1 MKPLNFKYQYF
12 ALFFI
17 FLFISI
23 GSVAASDDCTDE
35 NRDLSSYIMVSS
47 DVVDSVNNIRV
58 SNVDSINNSDFT
70 INSSNEF
77 ISKKVNPKEDICS
90 VGASKTTKTVISS
103 KSLSINYGADGYV
116 VGYLKTSSGKAI
128 KSKVVKITLNSQT
141 WSKTTDSNGKISLK
155 IPLLNPNTYSV
166 KLSFAACSGY
176 SASSCLV
183 NVTINKLATKI
194 TSNDVYAYNNN
205 SLVAYLKDSKNNP
218 LKSKLVKF
226 TIDGNSY
233 NAFSD
238 SNGQIIFNIPSY
250 LKAKNYSSTIKFVG
264 DKYYSSSSKS
274 VKVYK
279 FDNSNIESFIG
290 ELVSSKEFKQLFS
303 NASSNQASLNN
314 SSTLQNSSQ
323 LAITQLLDNLTGE
336 ELESINQFLNLISSD
351 NLNTIDLSKLDSTMF
366 KDLNLAVSNE
376 QNNKKNI
383 IESIWKWLNTPILE
397 IPGYSDLDKKYG
409 VFGQGLK
416 LAGWFLLGIDDNGG
430 LTPLDIGLDAL
441 SICSGAGLCER
452 LGISSSSLILKLTNK
467 FPRLDG
473 LLKSAV
479 KIKGLDY
486 SITIKSLFTAYKSGL
501 SILNNPIKFVS
512 NKVISN
518 ALDRWDNKLAS
529 FAMGYISNSFLTV
542 SSVLGIGEVY
552 VNSKENSIFTTKI
565 LSNITNSN
573 NIKLI
578 INDSTSPIASTIK
591 NLKSSVD
598 SISKT
603 VSDVSKAVSK
613 TVATVKNTVSS
624 TVKKVTTAVKS
635 VSKTVSKAVKNVAT
649 KVKKTVKKVTKTVK
663 KAVKN
668 VATKVKKTVKKVV
681 KTVKKAV
688 KTTISVAK
696 KKVNSI
702 STPIKKIKLW

>member
-35 NRDLSSYIMVSS
+35 NRDLSSHIMVSS
-47 DVVDSVNNIRV
+47 DVVDSVNNRVSNVNSINNIRV
-58 SNVDSINNSDFT
+58 SNSINNSDFT

-103 KSLSINYGADGYV
+103 KSLSMDYGADGYV

-155 IPLLNPNTYSV
+155 IPLLNPNTYTV

-205 SLVAYLKDSKNNP
+205 NLVAYLKDSKNNP

-279 FDNSNIESFIG
+279 FDNSNIFYWR
-290 ELVSSKEFKQLFS
+290 
-303 NASSNQASLNN
+303 
-314 SSTLQNSSQ
+314 
-323 LAITQLLDNLTGE
+323 
-336 ELESINQFLNLISSD
+336 IS
-351 NLNTIDLSKLDSTMF
+351 
-366 KDLNLAVSNE
+366 
-376 QNNKKNI
+376 
-383 IESIWKWLNTPILE
+383 
-397 IPGYSDLDKKYG
+397 
-409 VFGQGLK
+409 
-416 LAGWFLLGIDDNGG
+416 
-430 LTPLDIGLDAL
+430 
-441 SICSGAGLCER
+441 
-452 LGISSSSLILKLTNK
+452 
-467 FPRLDG
+467 
-473 LLKSAV
+473 
-479 KIKGLDY
+479 
-486 SITIKSLFTAYKSGL
+486 
-501 SILNNPIKFVS
+501 
-512 NKVISN
+512 
-518 ALDRWDNKLAS
+518 
-529 FAMGYISNSFLTV
+529 
-542 SSVLGIGEVY
+542 
-552 VNSKENSIFTTKI
+552 
-565 LSNITNSN
+565 
-573 NIKLI
+573 
-578 INDSTSPIASTIK
+578 
-591 NLKSSVD
+591 
-598 SISKT
+598 
-603 VSDVSKAVSK
+603 
-613 TVATVKNTVSS
+613 
-624 TVKKVTTAVKS
+624 
-635 VSKTVSKAVKNVAT
+635 
-649 KVKKTVKKVTKTVK
+649 
-663 KAVKN
+663 
-668 VATKVKKTVKKVV
+668 
-681 KTVKKAV
+681 
-688 KTTISVAK
+688 
-696 KKVNSI
+696 
-702 STPIKKIKLW
+702 